1 MREFGPNVSSR
12 VSNLA
17 ADRLAGLILH
27 KHRRALGRCGRAH
40 RTTLP
45 LRRQTPAAGSGDCSS
60 HLGQRQLAPELLQ
73 MRGHDCPSEGLRPLW
88 RVEPDLERDRDSR
101 QHATQYEYLD
111 HRHCPWPCGLDESEL
126 MTQCPANSAG
136 CSDQG
141 NRRGVAYRPDQVEWS
156 QRFDGPRRRE
166 AAGRV
171 WHLIGP
177 MTGFDDQNCAKCSE
191 NLSDRIR
198 SAFRIL
204 FVQIRQIRSAHATW
218 IMCDG

>member
-1 MREFGPNVSSR
+1 
-12 VSNLA
+12 
-17 ADRLAGLILH
+17 
-27 KHRRALGRCGRAH
+27 
-40 RTTLP
+40 
-45 LRRQTPAAGSGDCSS
+45 
-60 HLGQRQLAPELLQ
+60 

-166 AAGRV
+166 AAG
-171 WHLIGP
+171 
-177 MTGFDDQNCAKCSE
+177 
-191 NLSDRIR
+191 
-198 SAFRIL
+198 AFGI
-204 FVQIRQIRSAHATW
+204 
-218 IMCDG
+218 